1 MKNNIF
7 LLTAFLTT
15 VTAQVYCETS
25 TQPAA
30 KHTAITTKDIRVI
43 DLQKIFAES
52 HEGRE
57 IEAEAI
63 KRQQAAAAELQKMQQ
78 DLMRKGEQFKERV
91 SKGLE
96 KEESIARKQRE
107 LQSDQRKLELR
118 AQEVE
123 QEMREYQAELQ
134 GKRLEPFRRRLSENV
149 KKFGDNNN
157 TKLILSLTGEVVY
170 ASPELHITD
179 DVVKQLNAD
188 HSAKAKAPSATIPS
202 VTPVKK

>member
-1 MKNNIF
+1 M
-7 LLTAFLTT
+7 LTALAIISMQAAEEI
-15 VTAQVYCETS
+15 VLVETPS
-25 TQPAA
+25 VKTL
-30 KHTAITTKDIRVI
+30 TTKDIRVL

-57 IEAEAI
+57 IEAEAM

-78 DLMRKGEQFKERV
+78 ELMRKGEQLKERV

-123 QEMREYQAELQ
+123 QEMREYQMELQ
-134 GKRLEPFRRRLSENV
+134 GKRLEPFRRRLSEAV
-149 KKFGDNNN
+149 KNFGDKNN

-170 ASPELHITD
+170 ASPDLMITD
-179 DVVKQLNAD
+179 NIVKQLNAD
-188 HSAKAKAPSATIPS
+188 HTAKPKVPAAAVPS
-202 VTPVKK
+202 VSNIKK

>member
-1 MKNNIF
+1 MQAAEEI
-7 LLTAFLTT
+7 
-15 VTAQVYCETS
+15 VIVETPS
-25 TQPAA
+25 VKTL
-30 KHTAITTKDIRVI
+30 TTKDIRVL

-57 IEAEAI
+57 IEAEAM

-78 DLMRKGEQFKERV
+78 DLMRKGEQLKERV

-123 QEMREYQAELQ
+123 QEMREYQMELQ
-134 GKRLEPFRRRLSENV
+134 GKRLEPFRRRLTDAV
-149 KKFGDNNN
+149 KNFGDKNQ

-170 ASPELHITD
+170 ASPDLMITD
-179 DVVKQLNAD
+179 NIVKQLNAE
-188 HSAKAKAPSATIPS
+188 HSAKPKVPSNTIPS
-202 VTPVKK
+202 VGQAVKK